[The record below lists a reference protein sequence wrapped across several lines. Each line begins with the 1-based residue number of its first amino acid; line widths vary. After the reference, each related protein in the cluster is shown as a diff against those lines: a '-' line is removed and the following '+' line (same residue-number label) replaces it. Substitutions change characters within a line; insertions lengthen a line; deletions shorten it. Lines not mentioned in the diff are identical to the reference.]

1 MEGKLIWSYALS
13 DPDRF
18 DVALAG
24 SPIVFRDTVILLL
37 ERKSPAASILALDV
51 CTGLLRWEK
60 KRPETDFGHMSPVLT
75 TLNGTP
81 QLLVSATHALQSL
94 DPATGDLLWSCPWG
108 RKIWPV
114 SSPVVAD
121 GLIYAIGG
129 RSGHPGVVVAPGGR
143 GDVSETHLKWRVG
156 PMAEGVSSPV
166 AFGDLVFRLTSPE
179 TLRCVRIGSGEELF
193 KERLPGASVD
203 VSPVATAD
211 GRIYLAT
218 AGKSFV
224 LKAGPRCEVLAESD
238 LGDPCGAAPAF
249 ADGRIFLKGRAF
261 LYAIGIG
268 QPSR

>member
-1 MEGKLIWSYALS
+1 
-13 DPDRF
+13 
-18 DVALAG
+18 
-24 SPIVFRDTVILLL
+24 
-37 ERKSPAASILALDV
+37 
-51 CTGLLRWEK
+51 
-60 KRPETDFGHMSPVLT
+60 
-75 TLNGTP
+75 
-81 QLLVSATHALQSL
+81 
-94 DPATGDLLWSCPWG
+94 
-108 RKIWPV
+108 
-114 SSPVVAD
+114 
-121 GLIYAIGG
+121 
-129 RSGHPGVVVAPGGR
+129 
-143 GDVSETHLKWRVG
+143 
-156 PMAEGVSSPV
+156 MAEGVSSPV

-203 VSPVATAD
+203 VSPAATAD